1 MRIITDYYDYLNNS
15 LYDILNYIKNK
26 RWYGDK
32 SLNEKSMEIYDYI
45 NMNDFIIL
53 ILKINF
59 DDKYSLY
66 YLPLFLSESEY
77 DNKITHF
84 NINNKKINVYDAFYF
99 KEFAEFIVKNIENN
113 KKNNLKIEFIKT
125 KFFYKNDSNDF
136 KTINSEQ
143 SNSSFIINSMIIK
156 NYRYLQYGNNPDIF
170 VALKLNEYSFYN
182 VPEIYGYML
191 YKNGNEIICL
201 ANAMQYL
208 SNSID
213 LWSYYVNYLKDNE
226 NFEDE
231 IIKLTDNM
239 SYITGNMAYN
249 LSRISEPD
257 FIPGVMNIDD
267 ISYIID
273 NIDNYLKK
281 SLKYMDYQN
290 INYNNILKDMDYNN
304 IKSIIF
310 NIFKNNKIMKTRVHG
325 DYHLGQIL
333 LYENNYYI
341 IDFEGEPVKTIEE
354 RNKKLSPLK
363 DAAGMI
369 RSIDYLIGSFN
380 INDYN
385 LFNTVKNRF
394 MDNYIR
400 IVSKSNIFNINTDD
414 LLKLLDIFLLEK
426 ASYELY
432 YEINNRPSWIK
443 IPLNFIESTLK
454 NYIK

>member
-1 MRIITDYYDYLNNS
+1 MRIITDYYDYLNDS
-15 LYDILNYIKNK
+15 LYNILNYMKNK

-45 NMNDFIIL
+45 NMDDFVIL

-59 DDKYSLY
+59 DDKHSLY
-66 YLPLFLSESEY
+66 YLPLFLSELES

-84 NINNKKINVYDAFYF
+84 NINGKKINVYDAFYF
-99 KEFAEFIVKNIENN
+99 KEFAEFIVKNIENS
-113 KKNNLKIEFIKT
+113 KNNSKIEFIKT
-125 KFFYKNDSNDF
+125 KFFYKNDSNGF

-170 VALKLNEYSFYN
+170 MALKLNEYNFYS
-182 VPEIYGYML
+182 VPKIYGYML
-191 YKNGNEIICL
+191 YKNGNKTICL

-208 SNSID
+208 DNSID
-213 LWSYYVNYLKDNE
+213 LWSYYVNYLKDNK

-231 IIKLTDNM
+231 IIKLADNI

-249 LSRISEPD
+249 LSKISEPD
-257 FIPGVMNIDD
+257 FIPEAMNIDD
-267 ISYIID
+267 MLYIID
-273 NIDNYLKK
+273 NIDKYIEK
-281 SLKYMDYQN
+281 SLKYMDGQN
-290 INYNNILKDMDYNN
+290 IGYNNILRDVDYNN
-304 IKSIIF
+304 IKSITF

-333 LYENNYYI
+333 LYKNNYYI

-363 DAAGMI
+363 DAAGII
-369 RSIDYLIGSFN
+369 RSIDYLIGYFN

-385 LFNTVKNRF
+385 LFNTVKSRF

-400 IVSKSNIFNINTDD
+400 IVSKSNIFNIDADD

-443 IPLNFIESTLK
+443 IPLNFIENTLK